1 MPAPDHHPLLQQAI
15 DEQHAV
21 GWFPMMMGMMTCK
34 WSEIQKGYFK
44 ELGKSN
50 ALERWCKQILKQLMM
65 IAWDQWADRNNIK
78 HNTMTPAKQRE
89 LKALDSMVKEK
100 HATDEQ
106 SLLKEDRHLVQKDL
120 DTILNEYDVIGKK
133 QWIESVEQAK
143 RRFDSNHEEEVTPAV
158 QKQREFLQKWLN
170 RAPAL
175 PTREID
181 DSSLSTTDTDTNEDH
196 NFQEHVSVTITS
208 DE

>member
-1 MPAPDHHPLLQQAI
+1 M
-15 DEQHAV
+15 
-21 GWFPMMMGMMTCK
+21 
-34 WSEIQKGYFK
+34 
-44 ELGKSN
+44 
-50 ALERWCKQILKQLMM
+50 
-65 IAWDQWADRNNIK
+65 K
-78 HNTMTPAKQRE
+78 HNTMTPVKQRE
-89 LKALDSMVKEK
+89 LNALDSMVKEK

-143 RRFDSNHEEEVTPAV
+143 RRFDSNHEEEATPAV

>member
-1 MPAPDHHPLLQQAI
+1 M
-15 DEQHAV
+15 
-21 GWFPMMMGMMTCK
+21 
-34 WSEIQKGYFK
+34 
-44 ELGKSN
+44 
-50 ALERWCKQILKQLMM
+50 KQLMM

-89 LKALDSMVKEK
+89 LNALDSMVREK
-100 HATDEQ
+100 HGIDEK

-143 RRFDSNHEEEVTPAV
+143 RRFDSNQEAEATPAV
-158 QKQREFLQKWLN
+158 QKQREPLQKWLQHT
-170 RAPAL
+170 PAL

-181 DSSLSTTDTDTNEDH
+181 DSSLSSTDTDTSEERLSQD
-196 NFQEHVSVTITS
+196 QMSVTITS

>member
-1 MPAPDHHPLLQQAI
+1 MLQQAI

-21 GWFPMMMGMMTCK
+21 GWFPMMMGMMTFK

-78 HNTMTPAKQRE
+78 HNTMTPVKQRE
-89 LKALDSMVKEK
+89 LDALDSMVREK

-106 SLLKEDRHLVQKDL
+106 SLLREDRHLVQKDL
-120 DTILNEYDVIGKK
+120 DTILNEYDVIGKQ
-133 QWIESVEQAK
+133 QWIKSVEQAK
-143 RRFDSNHEEEVTPAV
+143 RRFDSNQEDEATPAV
-158 QKQREFLQKWLN
+158 LKQREFLQKWLQ
-170 RAPAL
+170 RTHAL

-181 DSSLSTTDTDTNEDH
+181 DSSVSSTDTDTSKDYPL
-196 NFQEHVSVTITS
+196 QDRMSVTITL